1 MLTQP
6 RDVIE
11 FQIEG
16 DIDVGGWDL
25 RKALLLG
32 LAGNAVV
39 VEWVKSPLVYEEI
52 PGFRDALIELLDR
65 IVDPVNVSQH
75 YLGLARSHAARLGSF
90 AGDVNLKK
98 LFYLIRPIVA
108 LDWMERHRFAQLP
121 PMSLPDCLAAAD
133 VPVAAAEAIRRL
145 IDRKAETREMGAGPI
160 PVPIAE
166 YLEAR
171 YGHHEMNARR
181 IARDEPAAEH
191 RRHLAETFYRTTIER
206 LG

>member
-1 MLTQP
+1 M
-6 RDVIE
+6 
-11 FQIEG
+11 
-16 DIDVGGWDL
+16 
-25 RKALLLG
+25 
-32 LAGNAVV
+32 
-39 VEWVKSPLVYEEI
+39 VYEERA
-52 PGFRDALIELLDR
+52 GFRDELSALLDR
-65 IVDPVNVSQH
+65 IVEPVKVAQH
-75 YLGLARSHAARLGSF
+75 YLGLARSHAARIGGL

-108 LDWMERHRFAQLP
+108 LDWMERHRFVQLP

-133 VPVAAAEAIRRL
+133 VPVAAAEAIRHL
-145 IDRKAETREMGAGPI
+145 IDRKAETREMGTGPI
-160 PVPIAE
+160 PAPIAE

-191 RRHLAETFYRTTIER
+191 RRHLAETFYRTTVER